1 MRTVAGV
8 KYRVIAIKLF
18 ALSHPAHKPGMFSRQ
33 QLRELTGSMA
43 RQLVVMLIFYS
54 LFMTNNNGRN
64 LAVSCCGEAEGF
76 RKGSLAF

>member
-1 MRTVAGV
+1 
-8 KYRVIAIKLF
+8 
-18 ALSHPAHKPGMFSRQ
+18 
-33 QLRELTGSMA
+33 MA

-64 LAVSCCGEAEGF
+64 LAVSCYGEAEGF